1 MSRKISPELREEIR
15 QLNEEGRKARAYMQE
30 VIDRVEARKRAD
42 RERAERRR
50 RLLRRFLPFGRP
62 SGA

>member
-1 MSRKISPELREEIR
+1 MSRKISPEFREEIR
-15 QLNEEGRKARAYMQE
+15 QLNEEGRRARAYMQE
-30 VIDRVEARKRAD
+30 VIDRIEARKHAD
-42 RERAERRR
+42 RERAARRR